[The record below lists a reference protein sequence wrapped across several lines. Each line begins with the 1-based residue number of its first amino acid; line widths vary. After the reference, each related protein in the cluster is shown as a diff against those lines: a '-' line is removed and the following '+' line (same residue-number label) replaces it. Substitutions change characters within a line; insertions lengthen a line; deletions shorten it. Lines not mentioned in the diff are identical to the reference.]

1 MVHPPIYGETVRTTR
16 RILAFLRVSLHVL
29 VAVLLVVGLI
39 GVEHSRVPA
48 LTVCLAAVFSALYLA
63 GTVLHHRG
71 KKLARGAEW
80 GWLAAVAALWVALVW
95 ASADFAWLEFP
106 LVMLACYLLPAP
118 AGIAA
123 ALAAGA
129 FTIAVMAPATGIGG
143 VVGPTIGTLVA
154 VVVSFAYQALRAE
167 AEHYKLIAAR
177 LEATQIELAESQ
189 YQAGALQER
198 TRLAR
203 EVHDTTAQGLSSIV
217 LFGRV
222 ASGHLESGDPARLDK
237 AREIL
242 ATIVDTASENLAEAR
257 RFVTANSPD
266 AAPLSDRLEA
276 VVASARSRQKAID
289 SPLELTLLA
298 PDADQ
303 IAGEQAD
310 VVERI
315 VREGVSN
322 VVRHSR
328 AGKAVVTVEKLGNV
342 ATVDVF
348 DDGTGVKRPAG
359 HGLTG
364 LRARVAEVGGTIE
377 LESSPRGT
385 VLAARIPLEG

>member
-1 MVHPPIYGETVRTTR
+1 MRTTS

-29 VAVLLVVGLI
+29 VALLLVVGLI
-39 GVEHSRVPA
+39 GVADSRVPA
-48 LTVCLAAVFSALYLA
+48 LTACLAFVFAALYLA

-71 KKLARGAEW
+71 KNLPRGAEW
-80 GWLAAVAALWVALVW
+80 GWLAAVAVLWVALVW
-95 ASADFAWLEFP
+95 ASPDFAWLEFP
-106 LVMLACYLLPAP
+106 LVMLACYLFPAP
-118 AGIAA
+118 VGLAT

-143 VVGPTIGTLVA
+143 IIGPTIGTLVA
-154 VVVSFAYQALRAE
+154 VVASYAYQALRAE
-167 AEHYKLIAAR
+167 AEHYKLTAAR
-177 LEATQIELAESQ
+177 LEATQLELAESQ

-222 ASGHLESGDPARLDK
+222 ASGHLESGDPARVDK

-242 ATIVDTASENLAEAR
+242 GTIVETASDNLAEAR
-257 RFVTANSPD
+257 RFITANSPES
-266 AAPLSDRLEA
+266 APLSERLEA
-276 VVASARSRQKAID
+276 VAASARSRQKAID
-289 SPLELTLLA
+289 SPLDLTLVA
-298 PDADQ
+298 PGADL
-303 IAGEQAD
+303 ITGEAAG

-322 VVRHSR
+322 IVRHSH
-328 AGKAVVTVEKLGNV
+328 ANKAVVTVEKLGNV

-364 LRARVAEVGGTIE
+364 LRARVAEVGGTLE

-385 VLAARIPLEG
+385 VLAARIPLED

>member
-1 MVHPPIYGETVRTTR
+1 MRTTS

-29 VAVLLVVGLI
+29 VALLLVVGLI
-39 GVEHSRVPA
+39 GVADSRVPA
-48 LTVCLAAVFSALYLA
+48 LTACLAFVFAALYLA

-71 KKLARGAEW
+71 KNLPRGAEW
-80 GWLAAVAALWVALVW
+80 GWLAAVAVLWVALVW
-95 ASADFAWLEFP
+95 ASPDFAWLEFP
-106 LVMLACYLLPAP
+106 LVMLACYLFPAP
-118 AGIAA
+118 VGLAT

-143 VVGPTIGTLVA
+143 IIGPTIGTLVA
-154 VVVSFAYQALRAE
+154 VVASYAYQALRAE
-167 AEHYKLIAAR
+167 AEHYKLTAAR
-177 LEATQIELAESQ
+177 LEATQLELAESQ

-222 ASGHLESGDPARLDK
+222 ASGHLESGDPARVDK

-242 ATIVDTASENLAEAR
+242 GTIVETASDNLAEAR
-257 RFVTANSPD
+257 RFITANSPE
-266 AAPLSDRLEA
+266 AAPLSERLEA
-276 VVASARSRQKAID
+276 VAASARSRQKAID
-289 SPLELTLLA
+289 SPLDLTLVA
-298 PDADQ
+298 PGADL
-303 IAGEQAD
+303 ITGEAAG

-322 VVRHSR
+322 IVRHSH
-328 AGKAVVTVEKLGNV
+328 ANKAVVTVEKLGNV

-364 LRARVAEVGGTIE
+364 LRARVAEVGGTLE

-385 VLAARIPLEG
+385 VLAARIPLED

>member
-1 MVHPPIYGETVRTTR
+1 MKTTNNV
-16 RILAFLRVSLHVL
+16 LAFLRVSLHVL

-39 GVEHSRVPA
+39 GVRHSRVPGLTICLVA
-48 LTVCLAAVFSALYLA
+48 LFSALYLA
-63 GTVLHHRG
+63 GTVMHHRG
-71 KKLARGAEW
+71 RDIRPGSGAA
-80 GWLAAVAALWVALVW
+80 WLAAVAALWVALVW
-95 ASADFAWLEFP
+95 ASPDFAWLEFP

-118 AGIAA
+118 VGIAA
-123 ALAAGA
+123 SLAAGA
-129 FTIAVMAPATGIGG
+129 FTVAVMAPETGIGG
-143 VVGPTIGTLVA
+143 IIGPTIGTLVA
-154 VVVSFAYQALRAE
+154 VVASFAYQALRAE
-167 AEHYKLIAAR
+167 AEHYKLTAAR
-177 LEATQIELAESQ
+177 LEATQMELAESQ

-203 EVHDTTAQGLSSIV
+203 EVHDTMAQGLSSIV

-222 ASGHLESGDPARLDK
+222 ATGHLESGDPARKDK
-237 AREIL
+237 AQEIL
-242 ATIVDTASENLAEAR
+242 GTIVETASENLSEAR
-257 RFVTANSPD
+257 RFVAANSPE
-266 AAPLSDRLEA
+266 AAPLSERLEA
-276 VVASARSRQKAID
+276 VAASARNRQKAIE
-289 SPLELTLLA
+289 SPLDLTLVA
-298 PDADQ
+298 PGADQ
-303 IAGEQAD
+303 ITGEAAD

-322 VVRHSR
+322 IVRHSH

-348 DDGTGVKRPAG
+348 DDGEGVKRPEG

-364 LRARVAEVGGTIE
+364 LRARVAEVGGTLE

>member
-1 MVHPPIYGETVRTTR
+1 MRTTS

-29 VAVLLVVGLI
+29 VALLLVVGLI
-39 GVEHSRVPA
+39 GVRDSRVPA
-48 LTVCLAAVFSALYLA
+48 LTVCLTAGFAALYLA

-71 KKLARGAEW
+71 KNLPRGAEW
-80 GWLAAVAALWVALVW
+80 GWLAAVAALWGALVW
-95 ASADFAWLEFP
+95 ASPDFAWLEFP

-118 AGIAA
+118 AGVAA
-123 ALAAGA
+123 SLAAGA
-129 FTIAVMAPATGIGG
+129 FTVAVMAPETGIGG
-143 VVGPTIGTLVA
+143 IIGPTIGTLVA
-154 VVVSFAYQALRAE
+154 VVASFAYQALRAE
-167 AEHYKLIAAR
+167 AEHYRLIAAR
-177 LEATQIELAESQ
+177 LEATQMELAESQ

-203 EVHDTTAQGLSSIV
+203 EVHDTMAQGLSSIV

-222 ASGHLESGDPARLDK
+222 AGGHLESSDPARHDK

-242 ATIVDTASENLAEAR
+242 GTIVNTASENLAEAR
-257 RFVTANSPD
+257 RFVAANSPV
-266 AAPLSDRLEA
+266 AAPLSERLEA
-276 VVASARSRQKAID
+276 VAASARSRQKAID
-289 SPLELTLLA
+289 SPLDLTLIA
-298 PDADQ
+298 PGADQ
-303 IAGEQAD
+303 ITGEAAD

-315 VREGVSN
+315 VREGVTN
-322 VVRHSR
+322 VVRHSH
-328 AGKAVVTVEKLGNV
+328 ANKAVVTVEKLGSV

-364 LRARVAEVGGTIE
+364 LRARVAEVEGTLE
-377 LESSPRGT
+377 LEDSPRGT